1 MMPPRTR
8 APEPRFRR
16 VVVAFDGAADED
28 VAAVEA
34 AAAFAARLRADLLG
48 LFIEDVDLARLA
60 EHPGLTTICARSA
73 GAPRL
78 GAEHLK
84 TALKAQL
91 ARTRRAMERAAE
103 RQRVRASFEVRR
115 GRLIAEILSTAAPA
129 DLVIIGWR
137 GGPATSVMAP
147 GTSATAVLAALS
159 EASVRFVLVPR
170 TAIRPGGPVLVAYDG
185 SAAARDGLSAAV
197 EMGGAEAGVE
207 VVLLARRL
215 DEVEARR
222 REAAQVLAE
231 AGVGHG
237 TFIQLRD
244 DGGGGRACGGDLLRI
259 AQTRRAVLMVVPVGL
274 LDAAAAKQVIERAPC
289 SLLLVR

>member
-1 MMPPRTR
+1 MMPPGTR
-8 APEPRFRR
+8 PAAPRFRR
-16 VVVAFDGAADED
+16 VVVAFDGAADQD

-48 LFIEDVDLARLA
+48 LFIEDIDLARLA
-60 EHPGLTTICARSA
+60 EHPGTTTICASQ
-73 GAPRL
+73 GGGPRL

-91 ARTRRAMERAAE
+91 ARTRQAMERAAE
-103 RQRVRASFEVRR
+103 RQRIRADFEVRR
-115 GRLIAEILSTAAPA
+115 GRLIAEILRTAAPA

-137 GGPATSVMAP
+137 GGPAASVVAP

-170 TAIRPGGPVLVAYDG
+170 AAAGPGGPVLVAYDG
-185 SAAARDGLSAAV
+185 SAAARDGLSAAA
-197 EMGGAEAGVE
+197 EIGGAEAGIEAGIE

-215 DEVEARR
+215 DEVEACQ
-222 REAAQVLAE
+222 REARQLLSE
-231 AGVGHG
+231 AGVGRG
-237 TFIQLRD
+237 TFIHLRD
-244 DGGGGRACGGDLLRI
+244 GGGDLLRI
-259 AQTRRAVLMVVPVGL
+259 ARTRRAALMVVPVGL
-274 LDAAAAKQVIERAPC
+274 LDAAGAKQIIERAPC

>member
-1 MMPPRTR
+1 MRPPVASRQGG
-8 APEPRFRR
+8 RFRR
-16 VVVAFDGAADED
+16 VVVAFDGAAYED
-28 VAAVEA
+28 LAAVEA

-48 LFIEDVDLARLA
+48 LFIEDIDLARLA
-60 EHPGLTTICARSA
+60 EHPGMTTICSRSA
-73 GAPRL
+73 GSQRL

-91 ARTRRAMERAAE
+91 ARTRQAIERAAE
-103 RQRVRASFEVRR
+103 RQRIRANFEVRR

-147 GTSATAVLAALS
+147 GTPASAVLAALS

-170 TAIRPGGPVLVAYDG
+170 AAVQSGGPVLVAYDG
-185 SAAARDGLSAAV
+185 SSAAGDGLSAAA
-197 EMGGAEAGVE
+197 EMGGGEGGIE

-215 DEVEARR
+215 EDAEARR
-222 REAAQVLAE
+222 REAGQILAE
-231 AGVGHG
+231 AGVGRG
-237 TFIQLRD
+237 SFIQLRD
-244 DGGGGRACGGDLLRI
+244 GGAGDLLRM
-259 AQTRRAVLMVVPVGL
+259 AEARRASLMVVPVGL
-274 LDAAAAKQVIERAPC
+274 LDAASARQVIERAPC

>member
-1 MMPPRTR
+1 MMPPRART
-8 APEPRFRR
+8 PEPRFRR

-28 VAAVEA
+28 VTAVEA

-60 EHPGLTTICARSA
+60 EHPGMTTICARSA
-73 GAPRL
+73 GGPRL
-78 GAEHLK
+78 GAEHLR

-91 ARTRRAMERAAE
+91 TRTRQAMERAAE

-115 GRLIAEILSTAAPA
+115 GRLIAEILNTAAPA

-147 GTSATAVLAALS
+147 GMSATAVLAALS

-170 TAIRPGGPVLVAYDG
+170 TAIRPGGPVLVVYDG
-185 SAAARDGLSAAV
+185 SAAARDGLAAAA
-197 EMGGAEAGVE
+197 EIGGTEAGVKPGIE
-207 VVLLARRL
+207 IVLLARRL
-215 DEVEARR
+215 DEVEARQ
-222 REAAQVLAE
+222 REARQALAE
-231 AGVGHG
+231 AGVGRG
-237 TFIQLRD
+237 AFIQLLE
-244 DGGGGRACGGDLLRI
+244 GGSGDLLRI
-259 AQTRRAVLMVVPVGL
+259 AQSRRAALMVVPVRL
-274 LDAAAAKQVIERAPC
+274 LDAAGAKQLIGRAPC

>member
-8 APEPRFRR
+8 TPEPRFRR
-16 VVVAFDGAADED
+16 VVVAFDGATDED
-28 VAAVEA
+28 AAAVEA

-60 EHPGLTTICARSA
+60 EHPGMTTICARSA
-73 GAPRL
+73 GDPRL

-91 ARTRRAMERAAE
+91 ARTRQAMERAAE
-103 RQRVRASFEVRR
+103 RQRIRASFEVRR

-137 GGPATSVMAP
+137 GGPATSVVAP

-170 TAIRPGGPVLVAYDG
+170 AAVRPGGPVLVAYDG
-185 SAAARDGLSAAV
+185 SAAARDGLSAAA
-197 EMGGAEAGVE
+197 EIGGAEAGIE

-215 DEVEARR
+215 DAVEARQ
-222 REAAQVLAE
+222 REARQLLSE
-231 AGVGHG
+231 AGVGRG
-237 TFIQLRD
+237 SFIQLRD
-244 DGGGGRACGGDLLRI
+244 GGPGDLLRI
-259 AQTRRAVLMVVPVGL
+259 AQTRRAVLLVVPVKL
-274 LDAAAAKQVIERAPC
+274 LDGAVAKQVIERASC